1 MIKLTFVGSP
11 VLRRCCGALVGTVM
25 FLLALPVGT
34 AQTTTTTTASS
45 TTSSTVVRA
54 PRRNTSVLRSGFLL
68 GVFSGGFNP
77 RSAEAYESWLGRRSD
92 FNVEFLTETA
102 FTNYIGDTG
111 INITD
116 SLAASTGWV
125 LSVWSGANRPD
136 RNMMFSVP
144 LATKQDGTLANVAA
158 GKYDTQYRDVAKIIA
173 ARYPGA
179 IIRIG
184 WEFNA
189 DWYAWSA
196 MGRAQDYVAAYRRVA
211 NIFKSASSDFT
222 IDWCPVQGF
231 SAKMPAADAYP
242 GDDVVDVISM
252 DVYNDYR
259 WGDYKDDPIKR
270 WEWMKNFKNGLLWQ
284 KDFATAHKKPMGI
297 PEWGVN
303 KDDPYFI
310 EKMHEWIRTND
321 FAYVAYW
328 DSNSAFKGM
337 LSRNQYPQAAAT
349 YKRLFGSMSSKQGM

>member
-1 MIKLTFVGSP
+1 MTNLTLPGGSAFR
-11 VLRRCCGALVGTVM
+11 LWSGALLCAVM
-25 FLLALPVGT
+25 FLLAMQAGM
-34 AQTTTTTTASS
+34 AQAASTTTVSS
-45 TTSSTVVRA
+45 TSTSTIVRA
-54 PRRNTSVLRSGFLL
+54 PRRNTTVLRSGFLL

-77 RSAEAYESWLGRRSD
+77 SSAAAYESWLGRRSD

-102 FTNYIGDTG
+102 FTNYVGADG
-111 INITD
+111 KPITD
-116 SLAASTGWV
+116 SLLQSTGWV
-125 LSVWSGANRPD
+125 VSVWSGANRPD

-144 LATKQDGTLANVAA
+144 LATKQDRSLANVAA
-158 GKYDTQYRDVAKIIA
+158 GKYDAIYLGVAKAIA
-173 ARYPGA
+173 SRYPGA

-189 DWYAWSA
+189 DWYSWSA
-196 MGRAQDYVAAYRRVA
+196 MGRAQDYIAAYRRVA
-211 NIFKSASSDFT
+211 NIFKSVSSDFT

-231 SAKMPAADAYP
+231 SAKMPATDAYP

-259 WGDYKDDPIKR
+259 WGDFKDDPVKR

-284 KDFATAHKKPMGI
+284 KEFATAHQKPMGL

-310 EKMHEWIRTND
+310 EQMYEWIRTND

-337 LSRNQYPQAAAT
+337 LSKNQYPQAAAA
-349 YKRLFGSMSSKQGM
+349 YKRLFGTMPSKQGM